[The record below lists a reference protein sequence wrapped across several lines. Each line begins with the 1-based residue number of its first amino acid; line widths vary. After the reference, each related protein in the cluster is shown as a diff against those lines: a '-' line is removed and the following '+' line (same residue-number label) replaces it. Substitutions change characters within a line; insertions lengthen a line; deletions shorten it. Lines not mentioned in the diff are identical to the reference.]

1 MSFFFPPEIED
12 EIFRWVI
19 FMHPYE
25 RTDAH
30 LPEVCKR
37 VKRSVEPLLYKTLKI
52 CGNYVHYTFKRG
64 FHMIDEDNF
73 AVALQSKPKSFFE
86 MNVMH
91 LMITD
96 SVSEPVVSHLLSLCT
111 GVQHLAY
118 WSNYNNASVCNDIMT
133 MPLQSLEVYFHTLE
147 ALSRLNRAHP
157 QVTYLDVDSFL
168 EDEAFSGLGWLPALC
183 DIEINIGKRYDI
195 RLFRKKLKIIKDTVP
210 GLRSLI
216 IRPIE
221 RYLEWRD
228 ERDFYVQI
236 KEWKALD
243 SIIRVAD
250 TNYHFVYLWV
260 ERMKNGLYRYSYTR
274 FL

>member
-1 MSFFFPPEIED
+1 
-12 EIFRWVI
+12 
-19 FMHPYE
+19 
-25 RTDAH
+25 
-30 LPEVCKR
+30 
-37 VKRSVEPLLYKTLKI
+37 
-52 CGNYVHYTFKRG
+52 
-64 FHMIDEDNF
+64 MIDEDNF

-195 RLFRKKLKIIKDTVP
+195 RLFRK
-210 GLRSLI
+210 
-216 IRPIE
+216 
-221 RYLEWRD
+221 
-228 ERDFYVQI
+228 
-236 KEWKALD
+236 
-243 SIIRVAD
+243 
-250 TNYHFVYLWV
+250 N
-260 ERMKNGLYRYSYTR
+260 
-274 FL
+274 